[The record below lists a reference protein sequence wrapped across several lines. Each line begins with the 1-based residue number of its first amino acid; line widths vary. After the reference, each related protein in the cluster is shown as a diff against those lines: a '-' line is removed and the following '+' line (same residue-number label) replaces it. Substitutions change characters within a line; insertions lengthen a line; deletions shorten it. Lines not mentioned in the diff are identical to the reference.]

1 MSLRVTRLRRRWW
14 IVVASLL
21 GLMVGSGSINSF
33 GVGVF
38 MKPVSE
44 DLGLG
49 RAEFSTGV
57 LLANALNGLLAP
69 LIGYLVDRWGSR
81 SVLLPGSVMFA
92 LAIASMSMLQSSAMF
107 LFFAAFVFA
116 GICGAM
122 QSNVPYSHLVCQ
134 WFDRDRGVALGIAMS
149 GVGLGVAVVPAF
161 TAWLI
166 DGFGWRIAYWGLGA
180 AIFTLGFLPALL
192 FVHAPAAVG
201 RSSGGSLSA
210 PGLTLRQAIGRWQFW
225 ALAPSFFVSG
235 AAVNGMLAHV
245 VSLLADRGLPIGS
258 ASSGLSG
265 AGAAMI
271 VGRFVCGYALDR
283 FHGPYVAVVFFTI
296 AIVGIALLAPDVP
309 IWGVVLGI
317 ALCGLFTGGNVGL
330 QIYLVSRYFG
340 MRSYGQIY
348 GIMFGLFLVG
358 NGFGALAAGYAFDL
372 LGSYDAIRMVFEAL
386 LLTSVALIAPL
397 GAYAYPAIAVIA
409 PPAAAGPHRGLG

>member
-1 MSLRVTRLRRRWW
+1 MLTCLRGRWW
-14 IVVASLL
+14 IVVASVL
-21 GLMVGSGSINSF
+21 GLMVGSGSINTF

-49 RAEFSTGV
+49 RGEFSTGV
-57 LLANALNGLLAP
+57 LVANALNGLLAP
-69 LIGYLVDRWGSR
+69 FIGYLVDQRGSR
-81 SVLLPGSVMFA
+81 SVLLPGSILFA

-107 LFFAAFVFA
+107 FYYGAFVLT

-122 QSNVPYSHLVCQ
+122 QSNVPYSRLVCQ

-161 TAWLI
+161 TAWMI
-166 DGFGWRIAYWGLGA
+166 DGFGWRMAYWGLGTT
-180 AIFTLGFLPALL
+180 IFTLAFLPAIL
-192 FVHAPAAVG
+192 FVREPAAVARASG
-201 RSSGGSLSA
+201 PSRSAL
-210 PGLTLRQAIGRWQFW
+210 GLTLAEACRRWQFW
-225 ALAPSFFVSG
+225 ALAVTFFVAG

-245 VSLLADRGLPIGS
+245 VSLLADRGLPIGV
-258 ASSGLSG
+258 ASTGLCG

-271 VGRFVCGYALDR
+271 VGRFVCGCGLDR
-283 FHGPYVAVVFFTI
+283 FHGPNVAVAFFMT
-296 AIVGIALLAPDVP
+296 AILGIALLAPVVP
-309 IWGVVLGI
+309 VWGVVLGI

-340 MRSYGQIY
+340 MRAYGQIY
-348 GIMFGLFLVG
+348 GIMFGLFLFG

-372 LGSYDAIRMVFEAL
+372 WGSYDAIRMVFEAL
-386 LLTSVALIAPL
+386 LLASAVLIAPL
-397 GAYAYPAIAVIA
+397 GPYAYPATAAAA
-409 PPAAAGPHRGLG
+409 PPASANPREAPL